1 MIYNIGDK
9 ITYMSGD
16 CDPLMGE
23 KIGEITEISSDNFD
37 DVKIEK
43 SAANGSFFVYW
54 SKKTK
59 RFRPGK
65 EKDMKSIYYTV
76 ESRSN
81 FVEYIEP
88 HMITGYM
95 VNQEVDFGR
104 T

>member
-1 MIYNIGDK
+1 MYKIGE
-9 ITYMSGD
+9 TVEYMSGD
-16 CDPLMGE
+16 CEALMAAKLG
-23 KIGEITEISSDNFD
+23 KITEISSDNFD
-37 DVKIEK
+37 EVKIFDSVVK
-43 SAANGSFFVYW
+43 YW

-59 RFRPGK
+59 RYRPVK
-65 EKDMKSIYYTV
+65 EKDMHTIYYTI